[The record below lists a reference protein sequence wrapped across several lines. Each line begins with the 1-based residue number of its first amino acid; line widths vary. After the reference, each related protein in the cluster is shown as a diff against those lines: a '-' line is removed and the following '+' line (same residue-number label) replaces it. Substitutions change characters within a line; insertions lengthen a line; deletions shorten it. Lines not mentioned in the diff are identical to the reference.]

1 MLGLPKKG
9 SYRQSY
15 DFSSSHVQMWE
26 LEYKKD
32 EHQITMFFNLG
43 AGEDT

>member
-15 DFSSSHVQMWE
+15 GFSSSHVQMWE
-26 LEYKKD
+26 LEHKKD
-32 EHQITMFFNLG
+32 EHQIIDVF
-43 AGEDT
+43 